1 MKYNKQLDGLRF
13 IAIFL
18 VLIEHFATVISRYI
32 SAGYFGV
39 DLFFVIS
46 GFLITTILLRSKDPF
61 LISYKKFIG
70 RRTLRIFPIYY
81 LTILVLYIAGYEYV
95 HRYLGYVLT
104 YTYNYAWVYYDI
116 PTSAIN
122 HFWSLCVEEQF
133 YLFWPFLILGLNK
146 NLKLLKIIVLALV
159 LVCSVKVWFNIFPS
173 VTPYNRV
180 GIFPRANSLGI
191 GAIGAILYKEN
202 KIPLKMLQG
211 KWLELLVIAILAF
224 LLATNYNIKYVVC
237 PILSLFF
244 ILKTTHHGF
253 SLTFLNNFLKN
264 KWVVYIGSISYG
276 LYLFHWPL
284 EYYMDKYVF
293 DPLFWNKINFAA
305 LGAFEKIRYHSYIIK
320 LPLYSFI
327 AVIMAH
333 FSYKYFERPILS
345 LKDKYF
351 KYGKEVKSSRESA
364 GEAVSMETS

>member
-18 VLIEHFATVISRYI
+18 VLIEHFATVISRFI

-46 GFLITTILLRSKDPF
+46 GFLITSILLKSKESF

-70 RRTLRIFPIYY
+70 RRTLRIFPVYY
-81 LTILVLYIAGYEYV
+81 LTILILFIVGYEYV
-95 HRYLGYVLT
+95 HRYLIYVLT
-104 YTYNYAWVYYDI
+104 YTYNYAWVYYHI
-116 PTSAIN
+116 PTNAIN

-133 YLFWPFLILGLNK
+133 YLFWPFVILGLRN
-146 NLKLLKIIVLALV
+146 NLQILKIIVLGLV
-159 LVCSVKVWFNIFPS
+159 LVCSLQLWFNIFPS
-173 VTPYNRV
+173 VTPYNIV
-180 GIFPRANSLGI
+180 GLFPRANSLGI
-191 GAIGAILYKEN
+191 GALGAILYKEN
-202 KIPLKMLQG
+202 KIPVKILEH
-211 KWLELLVIAILAF
+211 KWLEVLTIAILVF
-224 LLATNYNIKYVVC
+224 FLATSFNLKYVVC
-237 PILSLFF
+237 PILSLFL

-276 LYLFHWPL
+276 LYVFHWPL
-284 EYYMDKYVF
+284 EFYMDKYVF
-293 DPLFWNKINFAA
+293 DPLLWDRINFAA
-305 LGAFEKIRYHSYIIK
+305 LGVFEKIRYHSYLIK

-327 AVIMAH
+327 AIIMAH
-333 FSYKYFERPILS
+333 LSHKYFEKPILS

-351 KYGKEVKSSRESA
+351 KYGKDVKTSHESA
-364 GEAVSMETS
+364 GEVVSIH